1 MPLSYLGLYSSV
13 EGRNCSLVES
23 PGPHPPLN
31 YPLRPGRQREP
42 SGDQLMLRDCPQ
54 FGECLF
60 IAING
65 DHSESEGDLRRKL
78 CVLKYLFEVHFGLV
92 TVDGQLIR
100 KE

>member
-1 MPLSYLGLYSSV
+1 MKGV
-13 EGRNCSLVES
+13 
-23 PGPHPPLN
+23 PGGWLT
-31 YPLRPGRQREP
+31 LAC
-42 SGDQLMLRDCPQ
+42 LCLQ

-65 DHSESEGDLRRKL
+65 DHTESEGDLRRKL
-78 CVLKYLFEVHFGLV
+78 YVLKYLFEVHFGLV

>member
-1 MPLSYLGLYSSV
+1 MLHLSKIRWDLTAPQPSHLCPRGLADIS
-13 EGRNCSLVES
+13 GSLR
-23 PGPHPPLN
+23 L
-31 YPLRPGRQREP
+31 
-42 SGDQLMLRDCPQ
+42 Q

-65 DHSESEGDLRRKL
+65 DRTEGEGDLRQKL

>member
-1 MPLSYLGLYSSV
+1 MPSPYLSSETWKA
-13 EGRNCSLVES
+13 EGVPRGPPD
-23 PGPHPPLN
+23 PG
-31 YPLRPGRQREP
+31 
-42 SGDQLMLRDCPQ
+42 DCPQ

-65 DHSESEGDLRRKL
+65 DRSESEGDLRRKL

>member
-1 MPLSYLGLYSSV
+1 
-13 EGRNCSLVES
+13 
-23 PGPHPPLN
+23 
-31 YPLRPGRQREP
+31 
-42 SGDQLMLRDCPQ
+42 MLTLHDFLQ

-92 TVDGQLIR
+92 TVDAQLIR